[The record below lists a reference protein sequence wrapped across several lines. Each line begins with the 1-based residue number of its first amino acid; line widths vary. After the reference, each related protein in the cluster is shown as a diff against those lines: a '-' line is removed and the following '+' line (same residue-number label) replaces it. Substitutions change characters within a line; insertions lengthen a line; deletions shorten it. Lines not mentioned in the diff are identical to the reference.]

1 MSESRITKLHIK
13 IDAYV
18 PIFEQ
23 LKLIPDEEWTKA
35 NIKEPISFKLE
46 LSDSTELC
54 DEKGRISSTLQQLA
68 NSLVPREHKELP
80 PTRKTHVFDKPT
92 FIKTKDSSIPK
103 LKIKAIEVVISKR
116 LSQVEME

>member
-1 MSESRITKLHIK
+1 MSESRITKFHIK
-13 IDAYV
+13 INTYV

-23 LKLIPDEEWTKA
+23 LKLIPDEEWIEA
-35 NIKEPISFKLE
+35 NIKEPISFKIE

-54 DEKGRISSTLQQLA
+54 DEMGRTSTTLQQLV
-68 NSLVPREHKELP
+68 NSLVPKEYKELQ

-116 LSQVEME
+116 LSQVEIG